1 MKFNKWT
8 LGLAAVG
15 VVSLGS
21 VARAEEKAS
30 SLMTAVPSTTISGY
44 VDTSVY
50 WTPGNGNQNVP
61 GYSFNN
67 SGKQDGF
74 NLDQILVRL
83 LKPLDETPWAAGYDI
98 DLFYGPDANALGTT
112 STGLAG
118 SDFVIKQAYVNLRTP
133 VGNGIEWKLGV
144 FDNWIG
150 YESTEAPSN
159 PNFTRSY
166 GYTIEPTTFTG
177 LMGSSK
183 VSELIN
189 VSAGIA
195 NTVSPTIGGSTLG
208 SPVAGGTGGRS
219 NPPKGETFK
228 AYMGSVAL
236 TAPNDWGSIAGSTL
250 YAGGETGWNNG
261 LGSAVGNIYAGATI
275 NTPVA
280 GLKAGFSYDY
290 AAGGANP
297 STGSP
302 TSIWADSFAVYTS
315 YQMTEKL
322 SLNGRAEY
330 FWQAQGPGAL
340 PAQTGLPGAGNPGKV
355 FALTG
360 TVQYDLWKNV
370 LSRLEL
376 RWDHQADG
384 LPDSYGGPGSSALPG
399 AVNGNS
405 RNAFVVIANIAYKF

>member
-1 MKFNKWT
+1 
-8 LGLAAVG
+8 
-15 VVSLGS
+15 
-21 VARAEEKAS
+21 
-30 SLMTAVPSTTISGY
+30 
-44 VDTSVY
+44 
-50 WTPGNGNQNVP
+50 
-61 GYSFNN
+61 
-67 SGKQDGF
+67 
-74 NLDQILVRL
+74 
-83 LKPLDETPWAAGYDI
+83 
-98 DLFYGPDANALGTT
+98 
-112 STGLAG
+112 
-118 SDFVIKQAYVNLRTP
+118 VIKQAYVNLRTP
-133 VGNGIEWKLGV
+133 VGNGIDWKLGV

-177 LMGSSK
+177 LMGSYK
-183 VSELIN
+183 VSELIS

-195 NTVSPTIGGSTLG
+195 DTVSPTIN
-208 SPVAGGTGGRS
+208 GRA

-250 YAGGETGWNNG
+250 YFGGETGWNAG
-261 LGSAVGNIYAGATI
+261 LGSAIGNIYAGATI

-290 AAGGANP
+290 AAGAGLSASNPGA
-297 STGSP
+297 P

-315 YQMTEKL
+315 YQATEKL
-322 SLNGRAEY
+322 SVHGRAEY
-330 FWQAQGPGAL
+330 FWQAQGAGAL
-340 PAQTGLPGAGNPGKV
+340 PVQTGLPGAVNPGKV

-370 LSRLEL
+370 LSRLEI

-384 LPDSYGGPGSSALPG
+384 LPDAYGGVAPAPGSL
-399 AVNGNS
+399 
-405 RNAFVVIANIAYKF
+405 RNEFVIIANVAYKF

>member
-15 VVSLGS
+15 VVSLAS

-30 SLMTAVPSTTISGY
+30 SLMTAVPSTTVSGY
-44 VDTSVY
+44 VDTSIY
-50 WTPGNGNQNVP
+50 WNPGTGNAHVP
-61 GYSFNN
+61 GYSFN
-67 SGKQDGF
+67 STGKADGF
-74 NLDQILVRL
+74 NLDAVLVRL
-83 LKPLDETPWAAGYDI
+83 QKPLDETPWAAGYDV
-98 DLFYGPDANALGTT
+98 DLFFGPDANALATS
-112 STGLAG
+112 STGFG
-118 SDFVIKQAYVNLRTP
+118 TSSDFVIKQAYVNLRTP
-133 VGNGIEWKLGV
+133 IGNGIDWKLGV

-177 LMGSSK
+177 LMGSYK

-189 VSAGIA
+189 VSGGIA
-195 NTVSPTIGGSTLG
+195 DTVSPTIN
-208 SPVAGGTGGRS
+208 ARA

-236 TAPNDWGSIAGSTL
+236 TAPNDWGAIAGSTL
-250 YAGGETGWNNG
+250 YAGGETGWNTG
-261 LGSAVGNIYAGATI
+261 LASAVGNIYLGATI

-280 GLKAGFSYDY
+280 GLKAGVSYDY
-290 AAGGANP
+290 AAGGANA
-297 STGSP
+297 GSP
-302 TSIWADSFAVYTS
+302 ATSIWANDVAVYTS
-315 YQMTEKL
+315 YQATEKL
-322 SLNGRAEY
+322 SVHGRAEY

-340 PAQTGLPGAGNPGKV
+340 PVQTGLPGAVNPGKV

-370 LSRLEL
+370 LSRLEV

-384 LPDSYGGPGSSALPG
+384 LADAYGGVAPAPGSL
-399 AVNGNS
+399 
-405 RNAFVVIANIAYKF
+405 RNEFVIIANVAYKF